1 MLHIQ
6 TLVISTLLSIAK
18 ISLILTIYITFKE
31 FVSKSA
37 V

>member
-18 ISLILTIYITFKE
+18 ISLILKFTLHFKE
-31 FVSKSA
+31 FVIKLY
-37 V
+37 